1 MPTAIVTGGAI
12 RIGRAMA
19 LHLAGKGFH
28 IALLYHNSSTASEKT
43 IEEIRSQGV
52 QCQGYPKDLRK
63 LDEAESFIGK
73 VLQDFDNVELLI
85 NSAANFIQENIEQ
98 TQFETLVDTLNL
110 NLMTPYLLMRE
121 YKRKINKGLIV
132 NILDERV
139 EKTIPTFAAY
149 SVSKVGLK
157 HLTELAAVEWGQ
169 TVRVNGLAPGLILPP
184 QGGDP
189 DYLEKA
195 AKNVPTRT
203 HGKIEN
209 LLQALDYLM
218 ENQFVNGETLFV
230 DGGSSHC

>member
-19 LHLAGKGFH
+19 LHLAGKGFD
-28 IALLYHNSSTASEKT
+28 IALLYHSSGTANT
-43 IEEIRSQGV
+43 IEEISSQGV
-52 QCQGYPKDLRK
+52 RCQGYLVDLRNPR
-63 LDEAESFIGK
+63 EAESCIEK
-73 VLQDFDNVELLI
+73 ILQDFENVELLV

-98 TQFETLVDTLNL
+98 TSMETLIDTLNL
-110 NLMTPYLLMRE
+110 NLMAPYLLMRE

-149 SVSKVGLK
+149 SVSKVALK

-169 TVRVNGLAPGLILPP
+169 TVRVNGIAPGLILPP
-184 QGGDP
+184 QGGP
-189 DYLEKA
+189 SDYLEKA
-195 AKNVPTRT
+195 AKKVPTRT
-203 HGKIEN
+203 HGNIEN
-209 LLQALDYLM
+209 LLQSLDYLM

-230 DGGSSHC
+230 DGGSSL

>member
-19 LHLAGKGFH
+19 LHLAGKGYD
-28 IALLYHNSSTASEKT
+28 IALLYHSSGVASEET
-43 IEEIRSQGV
+43 IENIRAQGV
-52 QCQGYPKDLRK
+52 QCRDYAGDLRK
-63 LDEAESFIGK
+63 LDEAESVIGK
-73 VLQDFDNVELLI
+73 VLQDFKNVELLI
-85 NSAANFIQENIEQ
+85 NSAANFIQESIEQ

-110 NLMTPYLLMRE
+110 NLMAPYLLMRE
-121 YKRKINKGLIV
+121 FKRRVNKGLII

-149 SVSKVGLK
+149 SVSKVALK

-169 TVRVNGLAPGLILPP
+169 TVRVNGIAPGLILPP
-184 QGGDP
+184 QGGPP

-203 HGKIEN
+203 HGEMKN

-230 DGGSSHC
+230 DGGSFL

>member
-19 LHLAGKGFH
+19 LHLAEKGFD
-28 IALLYHNSSTASEKT
+28 IALLYNSSGTASEDT
-43 IEEIRSQGV
+43 ILEIQSHGV
-52 QCQGYPKDLRK
+52 KCQGYLGDLRK
-63 LDEAESFIGK
+63 LDEAESFVGK
-73 VLQDFDNVELLI
+73 VLRDFENVELLV

-98 TQFETLVDTLNL
+98 TRLETLVDTLNL
-110 NLMTPYLLMRE
+110 NLMAPYLLMRE

-132 NILDERV
+132 NIIDERV
-139 EKTIPTFAAY
+139 EKVIPTFAAY
-149 SVSKVGLK
+149 SISKVALK

-169 TVRVNGLAPGLILPP
+169 SVRVNGIAPGLILPP
-184 QGGDP
+184 QGGPP

-195 AKNVPTRT
+195 AKKVPTRT
-203 HGKIEN
+203 HGNIEN

-230 DGGSSHC
+230 DGGSSL